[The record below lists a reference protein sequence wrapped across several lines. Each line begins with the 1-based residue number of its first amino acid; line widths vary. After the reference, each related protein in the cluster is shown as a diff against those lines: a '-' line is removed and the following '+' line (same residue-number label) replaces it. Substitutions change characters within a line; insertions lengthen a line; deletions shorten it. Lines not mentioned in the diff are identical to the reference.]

1 MLIGV
6 IDSGIGGLEIVDR
19 LSCNHNYILLMDK
32 SFFPYGNKT
41 KEFLIKRTIY
51 LIEYLMDK
59 GVECI
64 ILGCNTLSISVLEFV
79 KDYFSDFNIYGVFEY
94 LIKYFNKNNLFIGSK
109 LSSNYVKE
117 IYKIDSLNVE
127 DLIFL
132 LENDLD
138 YLEVLEKYNKT
149 FNNYDK
155 VILGCTHLLK
165 IPKEEYSV
173 NVVDQIEEIKKVIR

>member
-19 LSCNHNYILLMDK
+19 LSNDNQYLLIMDHA
-32 SFFPYGNKT
+32 FFPYGNKT
-41 KEFLIKRTIY
+41 KEFLIKRSIY
-51 LIEYLMDK
+51 LINYLINR
-59 GVECI
+59 GVDI
-64 ILGCNTLSISVLEFV
+64 VILGCNTLSITVLDFV
-79 KDYFSDFNIYGVFEY
+79 RKYFNIKVYGVFEH
-94 LIKYFNKNNLFIGSK
+94 LVKHLHHGNIFIGSK
-109 LSSNYVKE
+109 LSSTYVKE
-117 IYKIDSLNVE
+117 KFNISSLNVE

-173 NVVDQIEEIKKVIR
+173 NVVDQIEEIKKVIG